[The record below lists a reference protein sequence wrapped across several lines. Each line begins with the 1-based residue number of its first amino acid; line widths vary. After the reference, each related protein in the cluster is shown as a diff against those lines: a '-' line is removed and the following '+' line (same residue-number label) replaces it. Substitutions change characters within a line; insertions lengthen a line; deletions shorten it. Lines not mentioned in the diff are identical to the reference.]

1 MSPNAIRRPSHSTV
15 VAYLALFVALG
26 GTAAALEGKNSVDSG
41 DLRNNQVKSADVRN
55 DTKRG
60 GGLRER
66 DIAANAVG
74 SDELQQAA
82 TFGEAGEVLSGD
94 YGVTMDSDGV
104 TLLASAGGEEAQI
117 ARFGDLGSTFPG
129 LQLPD
134 GLILDNG
141 RIQVDEVSPEPPNPG
156 SDRVFIYA
164 RSTSGFTQ
172 LVARFP
178 DGTVVPLGQ
187 ETP

>member
-1 MSPNAIRRPSHSTV
+1 MSPTAIRRPIHSTV

-26 GTAAALEGKNSVDSG
+26 GTAAALEGKNSIDSG
-41 DLRNNQVKSADVRN
+41 DIKNNRVKSADVRN

-74 SDELQQAA
+74 SDELQQGVS
-82 TFGEAGEVLSGD
+82 FGEAGEIPSGD
-94 YGVTMDSDGV
+94 YGVRLDSDGV
-104 TLLASAGGEEAQI
+104 ALLASADGDQAPI

-134 GLILDNG
+134 GLILDQG

-164 RSTSGFTQ
+164 RSLGGLTQ